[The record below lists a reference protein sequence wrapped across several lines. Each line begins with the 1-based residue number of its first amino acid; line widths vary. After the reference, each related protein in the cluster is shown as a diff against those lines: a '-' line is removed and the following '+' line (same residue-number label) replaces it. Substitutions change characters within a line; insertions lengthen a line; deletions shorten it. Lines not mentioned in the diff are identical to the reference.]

1 MLNSPFNLCFIRVHL
16 WLKYLLPFVPDSQRL
31 LYNRKLTSICKP
43 FTVFAMWARGFK
55 VIRRWVWALLYAGIL
70 LAVLPYT
77 PMLLRWLERFALPLF
92 SGLAPKI
99 LGLCAWALLVL
110 YASFARPKR
119 RALRGVGLTL
129 IGAVYAVLLLFVIHF
144 PAERLHLLEYGL
156 LGVLVWRA
164 SPCSERTLLRVW
176 RTAAFLAVVSLLDE
190 GIQGLIPGRYYDIR
204 DLYINLAAG
213 GLGAAVLSLAGRGRP
228 VEAIATR
235 PPYHPAAD
243 IMAAIVIAAVVTCAA
258 TVGRPPFD
266 EQAIA
271 GAWGRPGECGTFEEI
286 AFDGADAFTWSDR
299 AGNRAR
305 GRYALGGNRLDGPLL
320 QIDCNWAEN
329 RSQCGFHPGFAANM
343 YITIETDRFFLN
355 VAPEVP
361 LIRIVQ

>member
-1 MLNSPFNLCFIRVHL
+1 M
-16 WLKYLLPFVPDSQRL
+16 
-31 LYNRKLTSICKP
+31 
-43 FTVFAMWARGFK
+43 
-55 VIRRWVWALLYAGIL
+55 IRRWTWALLYAGVL

-77 PMLLRWLERFALPLF
+77 PMLLRWLDRFALPFF

-110 YASFARPKR
+110 FVFFTRPER
-119 RALRGVGLTL
+119 RALRAAALTL
-129 IGAVYAVLLLFVIHF
+129 IGAAYAALLLFVIHF
-144 PAERLHLLEYGL
+144 PAERLHLFEYGL
-156 LGVLVWRA
+156 LGILAWRA
-164 SPCSERTLLRVW
+164 TPGSERTLLRLW
-176 RTAAFLAVVSLLDE
+176 RAATFLAVVSLLDE

-204 DLYINLAAG
+204 DLYLNLLAG
-213 GLGAAVLSLAGRGRP
+213 GLGAAAFSLAGRDRP
-228 VEAIATR
+228 AEAIVTQ
-235 PPYHPAAD
+235 PPYRPAAD
-243 IMAAIVIAAVVTCAA
+243 IAAAIVLVAVVACAA

-266 EQAIA
+266 EQSVA

-286 AFDGADAFTWSDR
+286 SFDGAGAFTWSDR

-320 QIDCNWAEN
+320 QIECNWAEN
-329 RSQCGFHPGFAANM
+329 RSKCGFHPGFAANM